1 VDEEFDWE
9 ESLAVDVAVAVAVVV
24 VTPYWLVMA
33 LLVEEEDIS
42 LVHVAVVVVVDR
54 LV

>member
-9 ESLAVDVAVAVAVVV
+9 ESLAVDVAVAVVV